1 MPIRKLVAVAAALAA
16 FVACEKQPPNTHAPS
31 MANHQFTP
39 KSITIGVG
47 EAVRW
52 VNDTDE
58 AHTVTAEEK
67 SLPQGAEFF
76 SSGDAPNEEAAL
88 DSLSDEL
95 IEPGEVYE
103 WTFEQSGTY
112 VYFCIPHRADG
123 MEGTIVVEE

>member
-1 MPIRKLVAVAAALAA
+1 MYRLAAVLVFLAALAA
-16 FVACEKQPPNTHAPS
+16 CENQPPSTNAPS

-58 AHTVTAEEK
+58 AHTITAEEK
-67 SLPQGAEFF
+67 SLPEGAEYF
-76 SSGDAPNEEAAL
+76 SSGDAPDEDAAL
-88 DSLSDEL
+88 DSLADEL

-103 WTFEQSGTY
+103 WTFEQPGTY
-112 VYFCIPHRADG
+112 VYYCIPHRGEG